1 VAHAARDTQLR
12 AGDVLGSGTLT
23 GGCLI
28 ELGPLEG
35 ERFLEPGDSVALMAG
50 ALGRLENEVV

>member
-1 VAHAARDTQLR
+1 
-12 AGDVLGSGTLT
+12 VLGSGTLT

-35 ERFLEPGDSVALMAG
+35 DRFLEPGDVVALNAPG
-50 ALGRLENEVV
+50 LGTLENVVTS